1 MKQTQST
8 HGSLSSTVLIG
19 FILFAITIMIALL
32 LPKYTPLKEISAWL
46 ATVNVIGFL
55 TGGLD
60 KRLAIK
66 KRFRI
71 PGKVILA
78 LAFAGGALGILL
90 SLLSF
95 RHKVKKGHFFIK
107 IAAIL
112 FVQLIAVY
120 FLWYFQVITI
130 EQAMPW
136 LISD

>member
-1 MKQTQST
+1 MRQTQST
-8 HGSLSSTVLIG
+8 HGSLSSTVLTG

-32 LPKYTPLKEISAWL
+32 LPKYTPLTEISAWL

-78 LAFAGGALGILL
+78 LALAGGALGILL
-90 SLLSF
+90 SLLVF

-112 FVQLIAVY
+112 LVQIVAVY

-136 LISD
+136 LIS